1 MMPEHDEA
9 TAVCKMQ
16 QTEKKLEIR
25 KVFIYPTRSFSKV
38 YVLRYLSGDV

>member
-1 MMPEHDEA
+1 
-9 TAVCKMQ
+9 MQ

-25 KVFIYPTRSFSKV
+25 KVFIFQEFFSKV